1 MKNKKEQSYAEK
13 HGLKLKI
20 SKQERL
26 VLLGL
31 MYLANEAYKQSKACD
46 DAMNTLLGAKE
57 EWGTLLSDEWLQE
70 KPNLDK
76 TLKNMGIKIV

>member
-13 HGLKLKI
+13 HGLKSKI

-46 DAMNTLLGAKE
+46 VAMTNLIGCKD
-57 EWGTLLSDEWLQE
+57 EWGTLLSDEWLEE
-70 KPNLDK
+70 KPNLDRV
-76 TLKNMGIKIV
+76 LRNMGIKVV